1 MNLQEIRERHREMH
15 RCIRANDIQGA
26 EQIELRSLLCI
37 RHLAGSFEVFNGVP
51 LRLEGRPLK
60 DAR

>member
-26 EQIELRSLLCI
+26 EQIAVELSP
-37 RHLAGSFEVFNGVP
+37 V
-51 LRLEGRPLK
+51 LEKMFDELDDRGIVLSWSC
-60 DAR
+60 DQ